1 MKIIKIETLRIP
13 EHPNIIWIKIHTDE
27 GIVGLGESWFGAEAI
42 EADIHTRIAPIIIGM
57 DPQKIENL
65 YSLMRP
71 YVGFSGTGTEMRAI
85 SAIDVAIWDINA
97 KFQNINNICPTID
110 IVQCF
115 ENTNINNDGTIK
127 GNININQNENF

>member
-97 KFQNINNICPTID
+97 KFQNICSLNR
-110 IVQCF
+110 VF
-115 ENTNINNDGTIK
+115 Y
-127 GNININQNENF
+127 